1 MFCEHTFVTDTG
13 SDRTDMRFNCSPKQQ
28 RHRAMVDHAN
38 NIGREEEEL
47 ETLLQQFDDA
57 TVDLSHITIT
67 PRASPR
73 YVTRLC
79 AILERHHDRWTVLD
93 LSRCAAV
100 GQNLLPLI
108 PMLQQQRHLS
118 SSSLRELRLVE
129 TGLNDAAAVVLAH
142 SLRIH
147 LRVLDLSHNDIG
159 NDGAVALGQYCC
171 HQVQRLV
178 LHHNDVGDI
187 GAEAL
192 ALNIRLEWLDLRE
205 NQIGTAGGKAL
216 IQALLRGSIDPKA
229 VDKESTFRQQQLQN
243 LDLYGNRIVIA
254 QVLPML
260 EDFLRRE
267 ERRRRNVVLN
277 LAGNLPDV
285 PGVDGEF
292 LTAEETAHRLGVI
305 RNHLELAFWG
315 RLLP

>member
-1 MFCEHTFVTDTG
+1 
-13 SDRTDMRFNCSPKQQ
+13 
-28 RHRAMVDHAN
+28 MVDQTEF
-38 NIGREEEEL
+38 GKEEEEL
-47 ETLLQQFDDA
+47 EVLLQQFDDA

-73 YVTRLC
+73 FVTRLC

-129 TGLNDAAAVVLAH
+129 TGLDDAAAVVLAH

-147 LRVLDLSHNDIG
+147 LRVLDLSHNHIG
-159 NDGAVALGQYCC
+159 NNGAVALGQYCC

-192 ALNIRLEWLDLRE
+192 ALNMRLEWLDLRE
-205 NQIGTAGGKAL
+205 NKIGTTGGKAL
-216 IQALLRGSIDPKA
+216 IQALLHGSIDPKA
-229 VDKESTFRQQQLQN
+229 VDEEESTFGQQHRQQLQN
-243 LDLYGNRIVIA
+243 LDLYGNRIVVA
-254 QVLPML
+254 HVLPML
-260 EDFLRRE
+260 EDFLRHKD
-267 ERRRRNVVLN
+267 RRRRNVLLN

-315 RLLP
+315 RLLS